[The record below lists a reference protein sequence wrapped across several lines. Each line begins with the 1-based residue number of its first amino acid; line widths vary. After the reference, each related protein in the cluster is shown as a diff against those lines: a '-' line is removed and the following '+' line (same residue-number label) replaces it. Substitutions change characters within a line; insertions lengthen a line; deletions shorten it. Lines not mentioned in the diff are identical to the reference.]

1 MLLLYYKASFIWPK
15 LLIYI
20 DKLVLQRVFTRQ
32 GSQVRTLYHPPVIC
46 NEIKALRETGKAFFF
61 CMGKIWE
68 KSVSDFY
75 LVFDLF

>member
-32 GSQVRTLYHPPVIC
+32 GSQVRTLYHPPVIF
-46 NEIKALRETGKAFFF
+46 NEIKHLGEILGAFLRPK
-61 CMGKIWE
+61 
-68 KSVSDFY
+68 V
-75 LVFDLF
+75 V